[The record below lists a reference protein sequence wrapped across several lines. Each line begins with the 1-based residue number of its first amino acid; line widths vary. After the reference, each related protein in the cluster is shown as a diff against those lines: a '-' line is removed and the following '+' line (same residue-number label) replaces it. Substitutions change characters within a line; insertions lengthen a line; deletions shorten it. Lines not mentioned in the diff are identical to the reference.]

1 MSTPKSVPEPLAPP
15 EAAPDRAL
23 GDMPAPEFRR
33 WTLETADWIADF
45 IEHAGARPVLP
56 SVKPGDVMKAL
67 PEKAPERGE
76 DMGVVLIDFERLIL
90 PALTQWNH
98 PGFMGY
104 FATTASAPGILGE
117 MLTAAVNSN
126 GILWQTAPAL
136 TELELVV
143 ADWLWQLLR
152 LPDQCFG
159 MIHDTASTATFH
171 AVVAARESLDDLAIR
186 SRGMS
191 GAPPLILY
199 TSEQAHSSVD
209 KAAIAAGIG
218 HDNVRKIPVD
228 DQFQMKPEALDA
240 AISTDLLA
248 QRRPFCVVAT
258 VGTTA
263 ATAVDPVPKIAEICR
278 RRRLWLHVDA
288 AYGGVAAIVPEM
300 GHVLAGCDQAD
311 SLVVNPHKWL
321 FTPLDLS
328 VLYCR
333 RPDILRRAFSL
344 VPDYL
349 SGTDDRQAVNLMEY
363 GLPLGRRFRALK
375 LWFVLRYFGRE
386 GIIANLREH
395 LRLARVLAD
404 AIHNHPDFE
413 LLAPVV
419 FSTVCFRF
427 CPTRISESQLERL
440 NRALLEKVNATGKF
454 LLSHAILNGKL
465 TLRVSI
471 GNLRTTPGHVERLW
485 ELIRNKSRELT
496 L

>member
-171 AVVAARESLDDLAIR
+171 AVVAARESLEDLAIR

-199 TSEQAHSSVD
+199 TSEQAHSSVE

-218 HDNVRKIPVD
+218 QDNVRKIAVD
-228 DQFQMKPEALDA
+228 EQFRMKPEALDA

-344 VPDYL
+344 VPE
-349 SGTDDRQAVNLMEY
+349 DR
-363 GLPLGRRFRALK
+363 K
-375 LWFVLRYFGRE
+375 S
-386 GIIANLREH
+386 
-395 LRLARVLAD
+395 
-404 AIHNHPDFE
+404 
-413 LLAPVV
+413 VV
-419 FSTVCFRF
+419 
-427 CPTRISESQLERL
+427 
-440 NRALLEKVNATGKF
+440 
-454 LLSHAILNGKL
+454 
-465 TLRVSI
+465 
-471 GNLRTTPGHVERLW
+471 
-485 ELIRNKSRELT
+485 
-496 L
+496 